1 MHRQTTRV
9 ARQVRVN
16 INTLNA
22 GRDQWARISDA
33 KTGQILHTGQVKYI
47 RRIARKRYNVEV

>member
-47 RRIARKRYNVEV
+47 RRIARQRYNVEV